1 MPDDLE
7 RLQEQ
12 LDELESGQVLTDGEV
27 AELIEEEAVDL
38 LQFGP
43 DDFGPYRSYL
53 HTDGNELWS
62 EEVDVWNLDQ
72 NPGVDSL
79 TELNSYSGW
88 YHIRNFGTQYE
99 TIIPTEHKDIE
110 YDGPPLYTK
119 RKWFEKYGL
128 LEVLGALDAPVIKG
142 CTNPNA
148 WNYNPMADEDDGSCW
163 VVPGY
168 FLGQIPDQTMNNLH
182 TTGGELILASN
193 NQEYQGYYHVHGP
206 GDLPTTSTG
215 ELITAGT
222 IMAGRTFTG
231 NNAVLLPV
239 DPANRF
245 LSYNAGEDV
254 TELEGQSMRHWY
266 DLIIAD
272 GIDTTSLGENLNNQ
286 SDITNFTAIVDTTTA
301 GQNRDFIAFDNLVTA
316 AESVAIL
323 EQTDYEF
330 NHLIEDETKSP
341 GIYGSKPKITSD
353 LNTIEF
359 SDDPGQAPPGENNL
373 PVALNRDEVVGRE

>member
-1 MPDDLE
+1 M
-7 RLQEQ
+7 
-12 LDELESGQVLTDGEV
+12 
-27 AELIEEEAVDL
+27 
-38 LQFGP
+38 
-43 DDFGPYRSYL
+43 
-53 HTDGNELWS
+53 
-62 EEVDVWNLDQ
+62 
-72 NPGVDSL
+72 
-79 TELNSYSGW
+79 
-88 YHIRNFGTQYE
+88 
-99 TIIPTEHKDIE
+99 
-110 YDGPPLYTK
+110 
-119 RKWFEKYGL
+119 
-128 LEVLGALDAPVIKG
+128 
-142 CTNPNA
+142 
-148 WNYNPMADEDDGSCW
+148 
-163 VVPGY
+163 
-168 FLGQIPDQTMNNLH
+168 
-182 TTGGELILASN
+182 ASN